1 MQRVQEVGRA
11 RIGEWAR
18 QAPTA
23 SDMSCLRW
31 RPGCGARCVGVGAEW
46 GGGRRAGVLVRG
58 AADRARASPTAAAA
72 STAPTRQRTT
82 PTPTRGCAAL
92 PQVAPSAAGPPGTSG
107 PPRRAG
113 GVLARQGQRHPSASG
128 TWRRGWEWVR
138 CAAEAGT
145 TDAAA
150 AVGLALARPAAPLTN
165 EPARLPPT
173 HSAPAPRPQLRG
185 VPYGGLLRCREWT
198 TCAPGCSRLE
208 GWQTATRA
216 ALPFLHVLANSLFL
230 HVCTHTEHASQE
242 TIV

>member
-1 MQRVQEVGRA
+1 
-11 RIGEWAR
+11 
-18 QAPTA
+18 
-23 SDMSCLRW
+23 MSCLRW

-46 GGGRRAGVLVRG
+46 GGGRHAGVLVRG

-185 VPYGGLLRCREWT
+185 VPMAGYYDAGSGPLAHQGALVWRVGRQPPGSYP
-198 TCAPGCSRLE
+198 CASPR
-208 GWQTATRA
+208 
-216 ALPFLHVLANSLFL
+216 VLANSLFL
-230 HVCTHTEHASQE
+230 HVCSLTGHASQE